1 MKVSDFV
8 NIARYSIDNNN
19 LSMVSPEIITTGGK
33 VDAEGDLFVL
43 KLDSLY
49 SFDEFLTLYSN
60 HGKSTRM
67 GDTTMSIDDFSK
79 DVMLVIK
86 SYTSTMNFISLD
98 EIVSIK
104 FKLYS

>member
-1 MKVSDFV
+1 MKISDFI
-8 NIARYSIDNNN
+8 NIVKYSSFNNN

-49 SFDEFLTLYSN
+49 SFNEFLTLYSN
-60 HGKSTRM
+60 YRKGSYSSRSAQ
-67 GDTTMSIDDFSK
+67 DIDDFSK

-86 SYTSTMNFISLD
+86 SYTETMNFISLD